1 MPESETQL
9 PLPIFDDARAT
20 TEEDS
25 VRPGGVGGT
34 AAGAAQP
41 GQPALSPEFAP
52 DPGSPGCKEGVR
64 FSPPVPGPLT
74 GTAAGK
80 RTSRGEGRGDAAP
93 QEPPRDLGT
102 LERECKTCRRCDLR
116 AGCTQ
121 VVFGEGNPHARLMFV
136 GEGPGQQED
145 IQGRP
150 FVGAAGQ
157 LLDKIL
163 AAVGIKREE
172 VYIANVVKCRPPG
185 NRLPTSEEAEAC
197 LPHLTAQI
205 RAIRPKIIVCLGA
218 LATQTLIDKGARIT
232 KARGNWFH
240 KDGIM
245 YMPTF
250 HPAAL
255 LRDETKKR
263 PVWEDM
269 KKVKEMLDRLEAE

>member
-1 MPESETQL
+1 MPESERQL
-9 PLPIFDDARAT
+9 PLPIFDDT
-20 TEEDS
+20 HTPTEDDS
-25 VRPGGVGGT
+25 TQPTAFAAVGPGEG
-34 AAGAAQP
+34 QP
-41 GQPALSPEFAP
+41 GQSALWPELAPAAQKTPRLSAP
-52 DPGSPGCKEGVR
+52 SPG
-64 FSPPVPGPLT
+64 PPT
-74 GTAAGK
+74 GTATS
-80 RTSRGEGRGDAAP
+80 TSREEGRGDAVP
-93 QEPPRDLGT
+93 QEPTPDLEE
-102 LERECKTCRRCDLR
+102 LEKECKTCRKCDLR

-121 VVFGEGNPHARLMFV
+121 VVFGEGNPHAKLMFV

-163 AAVGIKREE
+163 AAVGIRRDE

-197 LPHLTAQI
+197 LPHLRAQI
-205 RAIRPKIIVCLGA
+205 RAIKPKIIVCLGA
-218 LATQTLIDKGARIT
+218 LATQTLIDKRARIT
-232 KARGNWFH
+232 RVRGNWFE
-240 KDGIM
+240 KNGIM

-269 KKVKEMLDRLEAE
+269 KKVKEMLDRLETA

>member
-1 MPESETQL
+1 MPESERQL
-9 PLPIFDDARAT
+9 PLPIFDDVDDTPPRT
-20 TEEDS
+20 
-25 VRPGGVGGT
+25 GT
-34 AAGAAQP
+34 PAPAGDAP
-41 GQPALSPEFAP
+41 GQQTLFGAVSREPEP
-52 DPGSPGCKEGVR
+52 
-64 FSPPVPGPLT
+64 
-74 GTAAGK
+74 
-80 RTSRGEGRGDAAP
+80 TSS
-93 QEPPRDLGT
+93 
-102 LERECKTCRRCDLR
+102 LEELEKKCRACTNCDLR

-121 VVFGEGNPHARLMFV
+121 VVFGEGNPHAKLMFV

-163 AAVGIKREE
+163 EAVGIRRDE

-185 NRLPTSEEAEAC
+185 NRLPTSDEAEAC
-197 LPHLTAQI
+197 LPHLRAQI
-205 RAIRPKIIVCLGA
+205 EAIRPKIIVCLGA
-218 LATQTLIDKGARIT
+218 LATQTLIDKRARIT
-232 KARGNWFH
+232 RARGNWFK

-269 KKVKEMLDRLEAE
+269 KKVRGMLDQLEAT

>member
-1 MPESETQL
+1 MPESERQL
-9 PLPIFDDARAT
+9 PLPIFDDT
-20 TEEDS
+20 HTPTEEDS
-25 VRPGGVGGT
+25 TQPAAFAAVGPGEG
-34 AAGAAQP
+34 QP
-41 GQPALSPEFAP
+41 GQPALWPELAP
-52 DPGSPGCKEGVR
+52 AAQKTLRLSAPS
-64 FSPPVPGPLT
+64 PGPLT
-74 GTAAGK
+74 GTATST
-80 RTSRGEGRGDAAP
+80 RTSREEGRGDAVP
-93 QEPPRDLGT
+93 QESTPDLEE
-102 LERECKTCRRCDLR
+102 LEKECKTCRKCDLR

-121 VVFGEGNPHARLMFV
+121 VVFGEGNPHAKLMFV

-163 AAVGIKREE
+163 AAVGIRRDE

-197 LPHLTAQI
+197 LPHLRAQI
-205 RAIRPKIIVCLGA
+205 RAIKPKIIVCLGA
-218 LATQTLIDKGARIT
+218 LATQTLIDKRARIT
-232 KARGNWFH
+232 RVRGNWFE
-240 KDGIM
+240 KDGIR

-269 KKVKEMLDRLEAE
+269 KKVKEMLDRLETA

>member
-1 MPESETQL
+1 MSNVDFGGARQVPETERQV
-9 PLPIFDDARAT
+9 PLPIFDAADDTPPPARTPA
-20 TEEDS
+20 S
-25 VRPGGVGGT
+25 V
-34 AAGAAQP
+34 
-41 GQPALSPEFAP
+41 
-52 DPGSPGCKEGVR
+52 
-64 FSPPVPGPLT
+64 
-74 GTAAGK
+74 
-80 RTSRGEGRGDAAP
+80 GETPAP
-93 QEPPRDLGT
+93 QTPSGQVSCGRSAASCLKE
-102 LERECKTCRRCDLR
+102 LEQKCRACTKCDLR

-121 VVFGEGNPHARLMFV
+121 VVFGEGNPHAKLMFV

-157 LLDKIL
+157 LLDRIL
-163 AAVGIKREE
+163 NAVGIRRDE

-185 NRLPTSEEAEAC
+185 NRLPTPDEAEAC
-197 LPHLTAQI
+197 LPHLRAQI
-205 RAIRPKIIVCLGA
+205 EAIRPKIIVCLGA
-218 LATQTLIDKGARIT
+218 LATQTLIDKRARIT
-232 KARGNWFH
+232 RARGNWFE

-269 KKVKEMLDRLEAE
+269 KKVRAMLDQIGRT